1 MFNFFTKK
9 NFPVNKL
16 EEVKEQIKEKTIK
29 EKFNEYC
36 ELNPDAD
43 ECREYDV

>member
-1 MFNFFTKK
+1 MLE
-9 NFPVNKL
+9 KL
-16 EEVKEQIKEKTIK
+16 RKIFSPKPAVEEVKEQIKEKTIK

>member
-1 MFNFFTKK
+1 MSDTTDN
-9 NFPVNKL
+9 NIPQ
-16 EEVKEQIKEKTIK
+16 KEIKEKTLK

-36 ELNPDAD
+36 ELNPEAD

>member
-1 MFNFFTKK
+1 MLEKLRKIFFPNTNVEK
-9 NFPVNKL
+9 V
-16 EEVKEQIKEKTIK
+16 EEKIEEKTIK